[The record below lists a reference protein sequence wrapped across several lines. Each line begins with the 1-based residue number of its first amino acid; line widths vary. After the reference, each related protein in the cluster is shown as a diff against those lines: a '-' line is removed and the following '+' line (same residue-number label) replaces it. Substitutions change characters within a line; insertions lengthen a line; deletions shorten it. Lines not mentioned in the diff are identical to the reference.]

1 MLTTFKKQILPLS
14 LAISTAVL
22 AGCGGGSD
30 KDNAPLVTGA
40 TSPVVEENTTLVS
53 TYNAT
58 DADGDAITLSL
69 TGASSSLFTITQAGE
84 LSFIS
89 NPKYL
94 SGIAECKAEALI
106 VSPKM
111 NGLCFRYQG
120 KTEPKFLYS
129 EVEIS
134 IFVV

>member
-84 LSFIS
+84 LSFLTAPDFENGDTGPRRHLLLYKRS
-89 NPKYL
+89 H
-94 SGIAECKAEALI
+94 LI
-106 VSPKM
+106 TLAQK
-111 NGLCFRYQG
+111 
-120 KTEPKFLYS
+120 
-129 EVEIS
+129 
-134 IFVV
+134 